1 MPKLDPFG
9 FFRNNQRIFL
19 AVFGILILVVFT
31 VGPSL
36 QSYQG
41 TQAGGGTNANV
52 AQWKPKK
59 PWWHINRLWSAT
71 ETITE
76 NE

>member
-41 TQAGGGTNANV
+41 TPAGGRATADGA
-52 AQWKPKK
+52 
-59 PWWHINRLWSAT
+59 PWNSL
-71 ETITE
+71 
-76 NE
+76 